1 MHSEA
6 ALFPDAGIASK
17 DEKSGIGDGWP
28 LKNPDGLL
36 SWSLDSA
43 NTSNRKT
50 LGGWMMPLDL
60 VSYRVFRCLF
70 EQAAMEAR
78 YF

>member
-17 DEKSGIGDGWP
+17 DEKSGIGDGGP
-28 LKNPDGLL
+28 LNNPDGLL
-36 SWSLDSA
+36 SWSPDSA

-50 LGGWMMPLDL
+50 LGGWMTPLDL
-60 VSYRVFRCLF
+60 VSYRVFRWLF
-70 EQAAMEAR
+70 EQAAIIAQ